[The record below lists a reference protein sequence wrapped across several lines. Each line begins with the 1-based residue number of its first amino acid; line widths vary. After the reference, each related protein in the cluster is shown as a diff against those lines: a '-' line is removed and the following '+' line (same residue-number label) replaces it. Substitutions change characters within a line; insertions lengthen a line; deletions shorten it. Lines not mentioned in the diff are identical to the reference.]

1 MERTPTVRESGLW
14 TMTNVFYRGNY
25 STFQIYENLTDRM
38 NAQQMSDEYNK
49 QKPLGNP
56 YPANSLIIFSIA
68 DVAQKS
74 KNKTLIN
81 FLHDSFRYKFPHA
94 FSEIV
99 YYPSGHGRVI
109 HNFGTQDEFYLNG
122 KNLIGHDDWIENLEN
137 YDILRLVSGT
147 KNIEDLNKRS
157 QSINQTPTYLWRDSK
172 PSQKTKRV
180 VRFGACGG
188 RLVLGADGGLSVE
201 SPAFLGLVVWLA

>member
-81 FLHDSFRYKFPHA
+81 FLHDSFRYNFPHA

-157 QSINQTPTYLWRDSK
+157 QSINQTPTYLMRINSK
-172 PSQKTKRV
+172 PNENIERV
-180 VRFGACGG
+180 VRFVADAF
-188 RLVLGADGGLSVE
+188 RFNLGCVRILNIGY
-201 SPAFLGLVVWLA
+201 PAFRVLQID

>member
-157 QSINQTPTYLWRDSK
+157 QSINQTPTYLMRINSK
-172 PSQKTKRV
+172 PNENIERV
-180 VRFGACGG
+180 VGFVAGAVRFDLLCCKGLNFGYPSF
-188 RLVLGADGGLSVE
+188 RVLQID
-201 SPAFLGLVVWLA
+201 